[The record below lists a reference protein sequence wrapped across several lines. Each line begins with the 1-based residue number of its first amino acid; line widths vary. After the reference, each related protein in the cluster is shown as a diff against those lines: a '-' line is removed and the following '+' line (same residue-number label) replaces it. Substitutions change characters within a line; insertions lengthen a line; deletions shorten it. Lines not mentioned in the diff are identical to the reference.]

1 MSLFSKILGKLGLG
15 KKEET
20 PVQSAS
26 AGLSA
31 KPSVAPAPAKP
42 AAAAPAKTA
51 APALAAKPATPP
63 PAASQPKPVMD
74 EEIKERETA
83 ARKPAPISEVDV
95 VKKLE
100 EMSKGKN
107 LNWKT
112 SIADLLTL
120 LELDASKSA
129 RIELAKELGCPPEYI
144 GGDYS
149 KMNTWLHKEVLRQIA
164 ANGGNIP
171 RELFD

>member
-20 PVQSAS
+20 PQAAS
-26 AGLSA
+26 AGLGA
-31 KPSVAPAPAKP
+31 KPAAAPAPAPAKP
-42 AAAAPAKTA
+42 AAPASTA
-51 APALAAKPATPP
+51 APAARPATPP
-63 PAASQPKPVMD
+63 AAPQPKPVM
-74 EEIKERETA
+74 EEELKERETA
-83 ARKPAPISEVDV
+83 ARKLAPISEVDV

-100 EMSKGKN
+100 EMGKGKN

-112 SIADLLTL
+112 SIVDLLTL
-120 LELDASKSA
+120 LELDSSKQA
-129 RIELAKELGCPPEYI
+129 RIELAKELGCPAEYI

-171 RELFD
+171 QELLD